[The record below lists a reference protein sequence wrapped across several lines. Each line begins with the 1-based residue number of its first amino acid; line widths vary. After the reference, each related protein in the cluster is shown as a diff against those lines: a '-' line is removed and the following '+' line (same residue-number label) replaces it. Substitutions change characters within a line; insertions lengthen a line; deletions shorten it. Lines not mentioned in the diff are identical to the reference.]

1 MKKVSVAILAG
12 VAALS
17 LALSGCAGGGASAN
31 APADKTLTIA
41 LPSPPV
47 SLDPSK
53 AATGLYI
60 NYVEPT
66 YASLLN
72 RATDGKIVEG
82 LADKWGYVGDG
93 NTDFEFSLRDGR
105 QVGRWIS
112 AITADESSVASLEY
126 FKGGS
131 GGSAPYLA
139 NMTFTAVDDKTVH
152 ITSTTPNPVIA
163 DLLTPEFL
171 AGAIISPAGLK
182 DPAALGQATFGA
194 GQYVYDSSKSTNG
207 DTYVF
212 TPNKNFYDQTAIK
225 YDSITIR
232 VIANTNSAVQA
243 LQSGQIDFMQGTPDS
258 AAAVKGNAKIKTL
271 DAPFVWA
278 GLYLLDRNGVVVPA
292 LADKR
297 VRQALNYAVDRKAIS
312 KAVYGTYGA
321 PLDQPAVPG
330 FDGYSKSA
338 AKTYTYDPKK
348 AKELLAQA
356 GYADGLTIPV
366 NYGTFDQENTKLVQA
381 VQSQL
386 ADVGVT
392 LELKAATNF
401 GGWVQDLVSKK
412 YAATVLSPGAAGS
425 AYFIT
430 SSTFMPGGIMNLFG
444 AEDPDMTKAFNELS
458 VAAPEE
464 RAAAAQSTT
473 QVAVDNALSLPIS
486 TASTIV
492 LYSNKLQGVE
502 FTKGSGLPTFVTDW
516 TSTK

>member
-12 VAALS
+12 IAALG
-17 LALSGCAGGGASAN
+17 LALAGCTGGGASAN

-41 LPSPPV
+41 LPSPPI

-53 AATGLYI
+53 AATGAYI

-72 RATDGKIVEG
+72 RATDGTIVGG
-82 LADKWGYVGDG
+82 LADKWGYVGEG
-93 NTDFEFSLRDGR
+93 NKDFEFSLRDG
-105 QVGRWIS
+105 VKWADGS
-112 AITADESSVASLEY
+112 AITADDVVKSLDY
-126 FKGGS
+126 FKRGS

-139 NMTFTAVDDKTVH
+139 DMTFTAVDDRTVH
-152 ITSTTPNPVIA
+152 ITSTAPNPVIA

-182 DPAALGQATFGA
+182 NPASLGQATFGA
-194 GQYVYDSSKSTNG
+194 GQYVYDGSKSTNG

-212 TPNKNFYDQTAIK
+212 TPNKNFYDQSAIK

-232 VIANTNSAVQA
+232 VITNTNSAVQA
-243 LQSGQIDFMQGTPDS
+243 LKSGQIDFMQGTPDS
-258 AAAVKGNAKIKTL
+258 ASAVTGDANIKTL
-271 DAPFVWA
+271 AAPSLWA
-278 GLYLLDRNGVVVPA
+278 GLYLLDRNGKVLPA

-312 KAVYGTYGA
+312 KAVYGKYGT

-330 FDGYSKSA
+330 LDGYSKSA
-338 AKTYTYDPKK
+338 ADTYTYDPKK
-348 AKELLAQA
+348 AKELLAAA
-356 GYADGLTIPV
+356 GYANGLTIPV

-386 ADVGVT
+386 AEVGVT

-412 YAATVLSPGAAGS
+412 YVATVLSPGAGGS

-444 AEDPDMTKAFNELS
+444 AEDPEMTSAFNALA
-458 VAAPEE
+458 VASPQD
-464 RAAAAQSTT
+464 RSDAAQATT
-473 QVAVDNALSLPIS
+473 KVAVDNALSLPIS
-486 TASTIV
+486 TGSTIV
-492 LYSNKLQGVE
+492 LYSKKLQGVE
-502 FTKGSGLPTFVTDW
+502 FVTDW
-516 TSTK
+516 TSTN

>member
-12 VAALS
+12 IAALS
-17 LALSGCAGGGASAN
+17 LALSGCAGGAA
-31 APADKTLTIA
+31 APKPSPDKTLTIA
-41 LPSPPV
+41 LASPPV

-53 AATGLYI
+53 AATGAYI

-72 RATDGKIVEG
+72 RATDGTIVEG
-82 LADKWGYVGDG
+82 LADKWGYVGEG
-93 NTDFEFSLRDGR
+93 NTDFEFSLRDGLKWAD
-105 QVGRWIS
+105 GS
-112 AITADESSVASLEY
+112 AITADDVVKSLEY

-131 GGSAPYLA
+131 GGSSPYLA
-139 NMTFTAVDDKTVH
+139 NMTFSAVDDKTVH

-182 DPAALGQATFGA
+182 DPAALGQETFGA

-212 TPNKNFYDQTAIK
+212 TPNKNFYDQSAIK

-243 LQSGQIDFMQGTPDS
+243 LKSGQIDFMTGTPDS
-258 AAAVKGNAKIKTL
+258 AAAVKGAANIKTL
-271 DAPFVWA
+271 DAPSIWA
-278 GLYLLDRNGVVVPA
+278 GLYLLDRDGQVIPA

-312 KAVYGTYGA
+312 KAVYGSYGS

-330 FDGYSKSA
+330 LDGYSKSA
-338 AKTYTYDPKK
+338 QKTYSYDPEK
-348 AKELLAQA
+348 AKELLAEA
-356 GYADGLTIPV
+356 GYANGLTIPV

-392 LELKAATNF
+392 LDLKGATNF
-401 GGWVQDLVSKK
+401 GGWVQDLVSKQ
-412 YAATVLSPGAAGS
+412 YAGTVLSPGAGGS
-425 AYFIT
+425 AYFMV

-444 AEDPDMTKAFNELS
+444 AEDPEMTTAFNALA
-458 VAAPEE
+458 VASPED
-464 RAAAAQSTT
+464 RPAAAQATT
-473 QVAVDNALSLPIS
+473 EVAVDDALSLPIS

-492 LYSNKLQGVE
+492 LYSDKVQGVE

-516 TSTK
+516 TSAN

>member
-17 LALSGCAGGGASAN
+17 LALSGCSGGGASAN

-72 RATDGKIVEG
+72 RATDGTIVGG

-93 NTDFEFSLRDGR
+93 NTDFEFSLRDG
-105 QVGRWIS
+105 VKWADGS
-112 AITADESSVASLEY
+112 PITASDAVASLDY

-131 GGSAPYLA
+131 GGSAAYLA

-152 ITSTTPNPVIA
+152 ITSSTPNPVIA

-212 TPNKNFYDQTAIK
+212 TPNENFYDQSAIK

-243 LQSGQIDFMQGTPDS
+243 LKSGQIDFMQGSPDS
-258 AAAVKGNAKIKTL
+258 ASGVAGDANVKTL
-271 DAPFVWA
+271 VAPFVWA
-278 GLYLLDRNGVVVPA
+278 GLYLLDRDGEVVPA

-312 KAVYGTYGA
+312 KAVYGEYGT

-338 AKTYTYDPKK
+338 ADTYTYDPKK
-348 AKELLAQA
+348 AKELLGEA

-425 AYFIT
+425 AYFIA

-458 VAAPEE
+458 VAAPED
-464 RAAAAQSTT
+464 RAAAAQATS